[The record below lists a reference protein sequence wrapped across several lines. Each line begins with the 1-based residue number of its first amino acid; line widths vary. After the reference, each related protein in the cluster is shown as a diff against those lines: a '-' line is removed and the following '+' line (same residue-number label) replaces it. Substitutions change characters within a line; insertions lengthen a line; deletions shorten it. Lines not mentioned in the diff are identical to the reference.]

1 MGITSTA
8 SGVGVLLAEG
18 TPCDFYSAIIGDSI
32 IDRMVDQKLD
42 QKPTPMATHK
52 LLDELDITPYCQ
64 LYSH

>member
-32 IDRMVDQKLD
+32 IDRMVDQK
-42 QKPTPMATHK
+42 PTPMATHK